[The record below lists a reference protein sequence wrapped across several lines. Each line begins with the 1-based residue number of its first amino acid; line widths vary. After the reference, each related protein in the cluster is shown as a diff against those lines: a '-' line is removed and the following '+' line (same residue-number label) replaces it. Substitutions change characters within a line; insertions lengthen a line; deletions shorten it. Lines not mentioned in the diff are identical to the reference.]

1 MKKLFII
8 LLLANIMWACNNQ
21 ESAGNKDAVISTE
34 TEHHPDSTEK
44 LGLNNG
50 VKWKADSITN
60 KNVKSLKAIVENFNN
75 GPDKTLPATKKVAQD
90 LQQGLDRMISECKMQ
105 GPDHTALHK
114 WLEPLI
120 AQVSKLKQV
129 STETDA
135 ANTIEAI
142 RVQLNLYNQYFE

>member
-8 LLLANIMWACNNQ
+8 LFLTNIMWACNNQ
-21 ESAGNKDAVISTE
+21 EAAQNKEVVKANE
-34 TEHHPDSTEK
+34 TEHQKDSTEK
-44 LGLNNG
+44 LELNNG

-60 KNVKSLKAIVENFNN
+60 KNIKSLKAIVGNYNN
-75 GPDKTLPATKKVAQD
+75 APGKGLPATRQVAIE

-114 WLEPLI
+114 WLEPLL

-129 STETDA
+129 STETEA
-135 ANTIEAI
+135 AQTMEAI
-142 RVQLNLYNQYFE
+142 QAQLNLYDQYFA

>member
-1 MKKLFII
+1 MKKIFII
-8 LLLANIMWACNNQ
+8 LLLGSIMWACNNR
-21 ESAGNKDAVISTE
+21 ESAGKKDAVIANE
-34 TEHHPDSTEK
+34 MEPHQDSIEK
-44 LGLNNG
+44 LELNNG

-90 LQQGLDRMISECKMQ
+90 LQQGLDKIISECKMQ

-120 AQVSKLKQV
+120 AQVSKLKQA
-129 STETDA
+129 STETEA
-135 ANTIEAI
+135 ANTIDAI
-142 RVQLNLYNQYFE
+142 RAQLNLYDQFFE